1 MIALLILQHGRRLP
15 TRSDLIFGRD
25 RKILGRTTLFVTHNI
40 REAILLC
47 DRVAVMSARPGKIKA
62 IVDVD
67 LPRIVAARP
76 VGFGYAML
84 RVSGSAPGAEGGFGC
99 AILLR
104 ISGSAQGAEGT
115 MFSKVGFSYPRPARQ
130 FGVQSFRP

>member
-62 IVDVD
+62 IFDVD
-67 LPRIVAARP
+67 LPRIVGARP
-76 VGFGYAML
+76 V
-84 RVSGSAPGAEGGFGC
+84 GFGC

-104 ISGSAQGAEGT
+104 ISGSAPGTEGT